1 MPSFSPHDGARF
13 YGSEYT
19 RYVGSVGIIGAQ
31 RGETIARASRDA
43 ATSEHNLTGKF
54 HSAGSD
60 SKNDQE

>member
-1 MPSFSPHDGARF
+1 MPSFSPHGCARF
-13 YGSEYT
+13 YGNEYT
-19 RYVGSVGIIGAQ
+19 RYVGGVGIIGAQ
-31 RGETIARASRDA
+31 REETIVRAGRDA